1 MAEIFVLAEE
11 ELLIAF
17 GMIGIKGAAVS
28 NSEDAAATFRSI
40 VWDKRYSREG
50 QTFDL
55 SDCKMLIL
63 SEDVSDMIGEELFE
77 WQLTGAFPLIVE
89 IPPLAGSSAQ
99 HTRLVDAVRKAIGIK
114 IQ

>member
-11 ELLIAF
+11 ELLIGF
-17 GMIGIKGAAVS
+17 GMIGIKGAAIFDRD
-28 NSEDAAATFRSI
+28 DAITAFRS
-40 VWDKRYSREG
+40 VVRDKRYSHEG

-55 SDCKMLIL
+55 SGD
-63 SEDVSDMIGEELFE
+63 
-77 WQLTGAFPLIVE
+77 FPLIVE

-114 IQ
+114 IE